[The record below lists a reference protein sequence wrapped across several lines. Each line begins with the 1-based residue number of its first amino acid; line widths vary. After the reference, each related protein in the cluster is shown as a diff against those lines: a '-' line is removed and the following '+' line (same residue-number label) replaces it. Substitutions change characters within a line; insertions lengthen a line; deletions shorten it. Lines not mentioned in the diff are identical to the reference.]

1 MQSCNLKTELKKKK
15 KNLKMYKFYWNIY
28 TLITKP
34 QQQGFYWNIDFDT
47 SVCFMILAPK
57 YIILAKIVGKRCMFQ
72 DSREKGREKVYVSR
86 SNAVMISSGA
96 IVVALPLPSLP
107 IQKKRVNCSIGS
119 QKTLFQKTHEGTL

>member
-1 MQSCNLKTELKKKK
+1 MMVRDFIIFNLYFFSLIKIGRQQTNFSDKCNLAILKLNSKKKK
-15 KNLKMYKFYWNIY
+15 KKSKNVKFYWNIY

-72 DSREKGREKVYVSR
+72 DSREKGREKVYV
-86 SNAVMISSGA
+86 
-96 IVVALPLPSLP
+96 
-107 IQKKRVNCSIGS
+107 
-119 QKTLFQKTHEGTL
+119 